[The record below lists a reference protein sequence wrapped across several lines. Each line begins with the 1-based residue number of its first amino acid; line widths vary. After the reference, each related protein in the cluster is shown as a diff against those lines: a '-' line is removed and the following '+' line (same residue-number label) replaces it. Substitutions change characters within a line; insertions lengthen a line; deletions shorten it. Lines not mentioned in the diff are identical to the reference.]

1 MRQNLNSIIH
11 SHWPSLTSM
20 VFKEDATLGINYNVP
35 AGTTCA
41 NLPTYANAPVPV
53 YLRLVSPK

>member
-1 MRQNLNSIIH
+1 
-11 SHWPSLTSM
+11 M